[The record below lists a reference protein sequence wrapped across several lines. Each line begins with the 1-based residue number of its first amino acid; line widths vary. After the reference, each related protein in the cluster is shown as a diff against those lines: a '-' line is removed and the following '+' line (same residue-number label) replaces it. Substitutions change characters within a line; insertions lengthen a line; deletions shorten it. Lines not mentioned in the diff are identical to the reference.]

1 MKPSSF
7 LFSGNSLPYALS
19 TATTLAHEDTFII
32 LGGQRDA
39 NLGGES
45 DKILKYDKNG
55 SQVAD
60 VLTSLSEGKVKLSAI
75 KVNPYIFN
83 SC

>member
-39 NLGGES
+39 NLGGAS

-60 VLTSLSEGKVKLSAI
+60 VLTSLSEGKVQLSAI
-75 KVNPYIFN
+75 KVNPSIFN